1 MAERKLYPIE
11 ETAGVLG
18 VGRTTVYSLVD
29 KGELHLVH
37 IGRRGLVTAESI
49 DAYVERLS
57 GVPAAEAS

>member
-18 VGRTTVYSLVD
+18 VGRTTVYGLVD
-29 KGELHLVH
+29 KGELRLVH
-37 IGRRGLVTAESI
+37 IGRRGLITADSL

-57 GVPAAEAS
+57 TAQPA